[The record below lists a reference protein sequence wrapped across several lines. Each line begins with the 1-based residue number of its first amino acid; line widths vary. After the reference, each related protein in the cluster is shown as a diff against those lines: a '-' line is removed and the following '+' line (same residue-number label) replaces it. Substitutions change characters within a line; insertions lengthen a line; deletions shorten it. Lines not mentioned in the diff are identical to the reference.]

1 MPTLIHGHTVC
12 AQSFFFVADLF
23 ATGVR
28 RSQGRKERLQLHA
41 FFCEVSVL
49 HARVQGCSSLMRGK
63 TTGKVLRASPDLAV
77 APSYLR
83 ELEDE
88 NVAFADLPTMLD
100 LGMNRVDVRLF
111 AAIVGACP
119 KNIKGRR
126 ALEND
131 TSAGCFRMWQ
141 TNIASVG

>member
-1 MPTLIHGHTVC
+1 MRTV
-12 AQSFFFVADLF
+12 FFFFSRTFLRLEFGGPRA
-23 ATGVR
+23 
-28 RSQGRKERLQLHA
+28 GRKDCSYTL

-49 HARVQGCSSLMRGK
+49 HARVQGCSSLVRGK
-63 TTGKVLRASPDLAV
+63 TTGKVLRASPHLAV

-119 KNIKGRR
+119 KKHQRPQS
-126 ALEND
+126 
-131 TSAGCFRMWQ
+131 T
-141 TNIASVG
+141 